1 MSLNFSTVLTV
12 VFLTLLSCIVF
23 GFKTTLFLYI
33 LTVLCVFLLVEG
45 REWTGLLPVRLSEH
59 LAPVADRIRE
69 TTGYIGTVLHKPLF
83 RSQTPNMFESW
94 NPLQWLWKGK
104 DGQTPGS
111 RPVMRSK
118 FARRTK
124 NSKFGQ
130 SKQKERSNALNS
142 PAPISVSSPKS
153 PKRGLS
159 GNVSTGDLNT
169 SVSVLNASGPLL
181 STPLMP
187 MIKRAVA
194 NTSGHNDTF
203 SPDVSSP
210 LVSGSRSRPVRR
222 ANTFHF
228 TPTHPVDSSPG
239 VLPWVRFGRRDRHSL
254 YKADINSFKHQ
265 NTVRVAPPDPH
276 RVISPSLMPLK
287 ERTDNTPKPVDTQA
301 VVNAL
306 RERRKR
312 SLVVAVED
320 DTLFEESGQHA
331 KRRRQESSQSTAS
344 SASLPPM
351 PDNLP
356 DLSDKNVMMQLD
368 EVSLK
373 RPSAPSREAMEEAE
387 QDVSVAKRQKNTR
400 NNPITSSLSSSRRI
414 LIRERIEAR
423 SKTPLSHLDADL
435 PRSKRRATDQSPAP
449 TTDIPET
456 VDGDS
461 VMTPDCEENR
471 LDAATTE
478 SVSQDKSSTPS
489 SKTSTPN
496 RRLQLDGVH
505 KPTRRRNLSLY
516 PGLNSSFAGVPV
528 ARVSATADDYEADR
542 EAERQRVQDM
552 LEDAET
558 SIKQK
563 SIPGT
568 DAVDSAA
575 APASS
580 SQTAATISTTSSQQ
594 AGIST
599 SSSLLSVPTNTK
611 TLTSVSQTPTLS
623 STNPLLNTI
632 PTSTT
637 NPLLNSKPTPSTNPL
652 LNTKLAPTTTASQVD
667 LTFKPI
673 FGAVTTGS
681 SASTSTTASVTTPVS
696 STTASSFNPIFPP
709 AASTA
714 VSTGTSTTTTTTNL
728 VVPTPSTK
736 TDTGSSGLTA
746 AQALFNTFNSP
757 ANPPPPYPGTTQV
770 GNAPVNFSSA
780 PAKPSS
786 QVIGILPL
794 TTSTP
799 KPAVQPGFSLSG
811 PTALQFGQTSAPSST
826 STASSNQPGSTGLP
840 VPTFS
845 FGQQPA
851 ATTTNVTFGG
861 SGSVPATTKDITAG
875 QTTGLSTPAKN
886 LFGAATTASS
896 TASNVLGFGQNLT
909 GSATVNQFGQNT
921 AVSTASSGFQF
932 GQSNSSTAQSSGFQV
947 GSVSTTQ
954 AKTSSGPGLFSFG
967 ATSAAGTAASFGN
980 TSNTA
985 LGVSSTAAP
994 VFGSGST
1001 STTAFGTGTSA
1012 ASVFG
1017 KGTSSTSAF
1026 VSGMNAASPFGTGT
1040 SASSAFG
1047 SGTNTS
1053 AFGTGTSAPSGF
1065 GAGASATSAFGLGTS
1080 GTAFGSG
1087 NNSAPAFGTGSAPG
1101 FGSAT
1106 GTATS
1111 AFGTSSGTA
1120 AFGSSTGPVA
1130 PAFGAG
1136 ASTTKQNN
1144 TGSSTFT
1151 FGNTATPSQPA
1162 FGSSQAASS
1171 VFGAPS
1177 NSQDQ
1182 KQTSVF
1188 GAPTTQAGF
1197 NFGSTASAFST
1208 GSQPGFGQSSSGF
1221 GSTST
1226 PNKNN
1231 TPGTFQ
1237 FGQTSQPSTGENKG
1251 FNFNASFTG
1260 SPQVNFGTPNTP
1272 NTSFGTPSNNM
1283 FSATGVPPKP
1293 RVAARGRR
1301 RGTRR

>member
-1 MSLNFSTVLTV
+1 MSLNFSPVLSV

-59 LAPVADRIRE
+59 LEPAAEQIRLS
-69 TTGYIGTVLHKPLF
+69 TRYISTVLHKPLF
-83 RSQTPNMFESW
+83 RYKSPNMFDSW

-104 DGQTPGS
+104 DGQTSGS
-111 RPVMRSK
+111 RQVTRSK

-130 SKQKERSNALNS
+130 SSKQKERSNALNS

-187 MIKRAVA
+187 MIKRAVG

-203 SPDVSSP
+203 SPDVNSP
-210 LVSGSRSRPVRR
+210 LASGSRSRPVRR

-265 NTVRVAPPDPH
+265 NTVRVAPPDPY
-276 RVISPSLMPLK
+276 RVISPSVMPLK
-287 ERTDNTPKPVDTQA
+287 ERSDNTPKPVDTQA

-312 SLVVAVED
+312 SLVVAVEE

-351 PDNLP
+351 PDHLP

-387 QDVSVAKRQKNTR
+387 QDVSLAKRQKNTR
-400 NNPITSSLSSSRRI
+400 NNPITSSLSSSRKI
-414 LIRERIEAR
+414 LIRERIEAK
-423 SKTPLSHLDADL
+423 SKTPLSHLDAEF
-435 PRSKRRATDQSPAP
+435 PQTKRRAPDQSPAP
-449 TTDIPET
+449 TNDVPQSDEGDSIMIPE
-456 VDGDS
+456 
-461 VMTPDCEENR
+461 CEETR
-471 LDAATTE
+471 PEASTTE
-478 SVSQDKSSTPS
+478 TVNKDKSSTPS

-516 PGLNSSFAGVPV
+516 PGLNTSFAGVPV
-528 ARVSATADDYEADR
+528 ARVSATAEDYEADR

-558 SIKQK
+558 SSKQK
-563 SIPGT
+563 SRPGA
-568 DAVDSAA
+568 DVLKSAA
-575 APASS
+575 TPSS
-580 SQTAATISTTSSQQ
+580 TSQTVTTTSTTSSQQ
-594 AGIST
+594 TGIST
-599 SSSLLSVPTNTK
+599 TSSLLSPPSETK
-611 TLTSVSQTPTLS
+611 TLTAVSKTPTLS
-623 STNPLLNTI
+623 SISATNPLLNSK

-637 NPLLNSKPTPSTNPL
+637 NPLLNTKPTPTTNPL
-652 LNTKLAPTTTASQVD
+652 LSTRPTATTTAAQLD

-673 FGAVTTGS
+673 FGTVATGS
-681 SASTSTTASVTTPVS
+681 STASTSTTASVTTPVS
-696 STTASSFNPIFPP
+696 STTISGFNPIFPQ

-714 VSTGTSTTTTTTNL
+714 LCTGTSTTMTNL

-736 TDTGSSGLTA
+736 TDSGRTGLSA
-746 AQALFNTFNSP
+746 AQAMFNTFNSP

-794 TTSTP
+794 STSTP
-799 KPAVQPGFSLSG
+799 KPPVQPGFSLTG
-811 PTALQFGQTSAPSST
+811 PTALQFGQSSAPATTSA
-826 STASSNQPGSTGLP
+826 ASSVQTGSAGP
-840 VPTFS
+840 PAPTFS

-851 ATTTNVTFGG
+851 ATTTNVGFGG
-861 SGSVPATTKDITAG
+861 SSSVPATTKGTTAG
-875 QTTGLSTPAKN
+875 QTIGLSTPAKN
-886 LFGAATTASS
+886 LFGATTAAPSTASS
-896 TASNVLGFGQNLT
+896 MLGFGQSVT
-909 GSATVNQFGQNT
+909 GSSAANQFGQNT
-921 AVSTASSGFQF
+921 AVSTVSGGFP
-932 GQSNSSTAQSSGFQV
+932 STAFQM
-947 GSVSTTQ
+947 GLTSTTQ
-954 AKTSSGPGLFSFG
+954 AKTSAGPGLFNFG
-967 ATSAAGTAASFGN
+967 ATPAAGTASSFGN

-985 LGVSSTAAP
+985 LGVGSTTSS
-994 VFGSGST
+994 VFGSGGNSA
-1001 STTAFGTGTSA
+1001 SAFGTGTSA
-1012 ASVFG
+1012 
-1017 KGTSSTSAF
+1017 TSAF
-1026 VSGMNAASPFGTGT
+1026 GSGTNATSPFGTGT
-1040 SASSAFG
+1040 SATPAFGTGTTATSAFG
-1047 SGTNTS
+1047 SGTNAAS
-1053 AFGTGTSAPSGF
+1053 AFGSGT
-1065 GAGASATSAFGLGTS
+1065 SATSAFGLGTS
-1080 GTAFGSG
+1080 GTAAFGSG
-1087 NNSAPAFGTGSAPG
+1087 NSSAPGFGTGSAPA

-1106 GTATS
+1106 GTAAS
-1111 AFGTSSGTA
+1111 AFGTSSGSA
-1120 AFGSSTGPVA
+1120 AFGSSTGPSA
-1130 PAFGAG
+1130 PGFGAG
-1136 ASTTKQNN
+1136 ASTTKQSS
-1144 TGSSTFT
+1144 TGSSTFS
-1151 FGNTATPSQPA
+1151 FGNTSTPSQPA
-1162 FGSSQAASS
+1162 FGSSQTASTSS
-1171 VFGAPS
+1171 VFGAPGG
-1177 NSQDQ
+1177 SQDQ

-1188 GAPTTQAGF
+1188 GASTTQAGF
-1197 NFGSTASAFST
+1197 NFGSTSSAFSS

-1221 GSTST
+1221 GGTTT
-1226 PNKNN
+1226 PSKSN

-1260 SPQVNFGTPNTP
+1260 TPQVNFGTPSTP
-1272 NTSFGTPSNNM
+1272 NTSFASPSNM
-1283 FSATGVPPKP
+1283 FSVSGAAGVPPKP
-1293 RVAARGRR
+1293 RVATRGRR
-1301 RGTRR
+1301 RGARR

>member
-1 MSLNFSTVLTV
+1 MSLNFSTVLTA

-59 LAPVADRIRE
+59 LAPVADHIRE

-83 RSQTPNMFESW
+83 RNQTPNMFESW

-104 DGQTPGS
+104 DGQTSGS

-124 NSKFGQ
+124 KSKFGQ

-203 SPDVSSP
+203 SPDVNSP
-210 LVSGSRSRPVRR
+210 LASGTRSRPVRR

-276 RVISPSLMPLK
+276 RVLSPSLMPLK

-312 SLVVAVED
+312 SLVVAVEE

-356 DLSDKNVMMQLD
+356 DLSDKSVMMQLD

-387 QDVSVAKRQKNTR
+387 EDVSVSKRQKNTR
-400 NNPITSSLSSSRRI
+400 NNPITSSLSSSRKI

-423 SKTPLSHLDADL
+423 SKTPLSHQDAEL
-435 PRSKRRATDQSPAP
+435 PQSKRRATDQSLAP
-449 TTDIPET
+449 TTDVPQTE
-456 VDGDS
+456 DGDS
-461 VMTPDCEENR
+461 IMTPDCEENR

-478 SVSQDKSSTPS
+478 FVSQDKSSTPS

-496 RRLQLDGVH
+496 RRLQQDGIH

-552 LEDAET
+552 LEEAEE
-558 SIKQK
+558 SIKKK
-563 SIPGT
+563 SRPGT
-568 DAVDSAA
+568 DVVASAA

-580 SQTAATISTTSSQQ
+580 SQTAATTSTTSSQQ

-599 SSSLLSVPTNTK
+599 SSSLLSVPINTK

-623 STNPLLNTI
+623 SISSTNPLLNTM
-632 PTSTT
+632 PTSATNPLLNSTT
-637 NPLLNSKPTPSTNPL
+637 NPLLNSKPAASTNPL
-652 LNTKLAPTTTASQVD
+652 LNTKPAAITTASQLD

-673 FGAVTTGS
+673 FGAVATGS

-696 STTASSFNPIFPP
+696 STTVSGFNPIFPP
-709 AASTA
+709 A
-714 VSTGTSTTTTTTNL
+714 VSTGTSTTTTNL

-736 TDTGSSGLTA
+736 TDTGSTGLSA

-799 KPAVQPGFSLSG
+799 KPAVQQGFSLSG
-811 PTALQFGQTSAPSST
+811 PTALQFGQTSVPSAT
-826 STASSNQPGSTGLP
+826 STASSNQAGSTGP
-840 VPTFS
+840 PAPTFS

-851 ATTTNVTFGG
+851 ATTTNVKFGG
-861 SGSVPATTKDITAG
+861 SGSVPATTKGITAG
-875 QTTGLSTPAKN
+875 QSTGLSTPAKN

-896 TASNVLGFGQNLT
+896 TASTMLGFGQNVT
-909 GSATVNQFGQNT
+909 GSAAANQFGQNT

-932 GQSNSSTAQSSGFQV
+932 GQSSSSTAQSSGFQL
-947 GSVSTTQ
+947 GSASTTQ

-967 ATSAAGTAASFGN
+967 ATPAAGAAASFGN

-994 VFGSGST
+994 VFGKGST

-1012 ASVFG
+1012 TSVFG
-1017 KGTSSTSAF
+1017 KGTSATSAF
-1026 VSGMNAASPFGTGT
+1026 GSGTNAASPFGTGT
-1040 SASSAFG
+1040 G
-1047 SGTNTS
+1047 
-1053 AFGTGTSAPSGF
+1053 
-1065 GAGASATSAFGLGTS
+1065 ATSAWFR
-1080 GTAFGSG
+1080 
-1087 NNSAPAFGTGSAPG
+1087 N
-1101 FGSAT
+1101 
-1106 GTATS
+1106 
-1111 AFGTSSGTA
+1111 
-1120 AFGSSTGPVA
+1120 
-1130 PAFGAG
+1130 
-1136 ASTTKQNN
+1136 
-1144 TGSSTFT
+1144 
-1151 FGNTATPSQPA
+1151 
-1162 FGSSQAASS
+1162 
-1171 VFGAPS
+1171 
-1177 NSQDQ
+1177 
-1182 KQTSVF
+1182 
-1188 GAPTTQAGF
+1188 
-1197 NFGSTASAFST
+1197 
-1208 GSQPGFGQSSSGF
+1208 
-1221 GSTST
+1221 
-1226 PNKNN
+1226 
-1231 TPGTFQ
+1231 
-1237 FGQTSQPSTGENKG
+1237 
-1251 FNFNASFTG
+1251 
-1260 SPQVNFGTPNTP
+1260 
-1272 NTSFGTPSNNM
+1272 
-1283 FSATGVPPKP
+1283 
-1293 RVAARGRR
+1293 
-1301 RGTRR
+1301 